1 MVIGAGTVGTRKA
14 LALHDAGA
22 FVRVI
27 APRVSAA
34 LAERA
39 DASDRM
45 SIDSREYAGA
55 TDLSDADIVFAATD
69 SPSLNDEIASDART
83 LHRLVNVA
91 SRGSSGSF
99 VSMAAHHAGR
109 ITIGVCAGGVPAAA
123 VEIRDVI
130 ASHLEELFTQD
141 IEALAEKRGGV
152 IASGLP

>member
-1 MVIGAGTVGTRKA
+1 VVIGGGTVGTRKA
-14 LALHDAGA
+14 LALHEAGA
-22 FVRVI
+22 FVHVI
-27 APRVSAA
+27 APRVSPA

-39 DASDRM
+39 QVSERI

-55 TDLSDADIVFAATD
+55 TDLSDADLVFAATD
-69 SPSLNDEIASDART
+69 SPLLNDQIANDARA

-91 SRGSSGSF
+91 SKGSNGSF

-130 ASHLEELFTQD
+130 AAHLEEIFTQD
-141 IEALAEKRGGV
+141 IEALAEKRGRA